1 MVDARNLA
9 FARDSYISAARD
21 SFLFLSFFF
30 FFLGWGGGGCWDW
43 NMGGSE
49 YEDLWIR

>member
-30 FFLGWGGGGCWDW
+30 FFLGWGGGLLGLEL
-43 NMGGSE
+43 GRE
-49 YEDLWIR
+49 RV